1 MAQALEKRDAQ
12 SRYVIFGAGQN
23 GYALTKF
30 LGVSFFRCFID
41 NDSQKCGGEDRAS
54 ADLFYPQFF
63 RAGVCA

>member
-30 LGVSFFRCFID
+30 LGESFFRCVID
-41 NDSQKCGGEDRAS
+41 NDSQKWGEDRAP
-54 ADLFYPQFF
+54 ADLFYPQLF